1 MATPAMTATIIA
13 IRKTRHTPP
22 AIIAALI
29 RNSSAL
35 VTTAH
40 DSLYFGHAKAHE
52 MRQSLT

>member
-1 MATPAMTATIIA
+1 MTTIIIA
-13 IRKTRHTPP
+13 AHTTCHAQP
-22 AIIAALI
+22 AIIAALS